1 MVQYSKKKKKMCFL
15 MIKTG
20 CMFEVPNIVGLND
33 LIHAKHL
40 DVYLVDMY
48 YTFNRVI
55 ELVPFTFPR
64 DFFR

>member
-1 MVQYSKKKKKMCFL
+1 MCFL